1 MEIMTTAETP
11 ATPTSITVKVQTPSI
26 EKLEKY
32 GTVLG
37 YNPNV
42 EPLPIEFY
50 GGAAKV
56 RRLGEFKAQ
65 GEIEMPVT
73 TLQRRPFLVSHME
86 RHMLHTQAFI
96 SLGAKPFIVCFA
108 PPNDKELP
116 DLDEVEAFL
125 FDGDAGFMMH
135 AGTWHEFP
143 FAVLDDTQL
152 LVILTKSA
160 TEGLVKDNVI
170 QNEAIGPDIEKRD
183 LKQRFG
189 LTIRL
194 EV

>member
-1 MEIMTTAETP
+1 MTTAETMP
-11 ATPTSITVKVQTPSI
+11 EQTTVTIKVQTPTI

-56 RRLGEFKAQ
+56 RRVGEFTAE
-65 GEIEMPVT
+65 GPIEMPIT
-73 TLQRRPFLVSHME
+73 TLQRRPFEVTHME

-96 SLGAKPFIVCFA
+96 SLGAKPFVACFA

-116 DLDEVEAFL
+116 DLDKAEAFL
-125 FDGDAGFMMH
+125 FDGSAGFMMH
-135 AGTWHEFP
+135 RGTWHEFP

-152 LVILTKSA
+152 MVILTKSA

-183 LKQRFG
+183 LGQRLG
-189 LTIRL
+189 VTIKL